1 MTIAGTGDEYNEYS
15 ECSGQEC
22 SDIWRA
28 YLIKFDGEGQ
38 VEWESLFSPLQI
50 SEDNNDWAGEDIDL
64 TEDGGAI
71 IAVDNGQFGFLRI
84 ENVQNSLIIDNKKPV
99 TDDFKLLSNFPNPFN
114 SSTIIKYQLNDKN
127 YVRLNI
133 FDVTGNAVFELVNKY
148 QKEGT
153 HSMVW
158 RGINDRGMTLPSG
171 IYFNHIQ
178 IGDYSISIK
187 MLLIR

>member
-1 MTIAGTGDEYNEYS
+1 M
-15 ECSGQEC
+15 
-22 SDIWRA
+22 
-28 YLIKFDGEGQ
+28 
-38 VEWESLFSPLQI
+38 
-50 SEDNNDWAGEDIDL
+50 
-64 TEDGGAI
+64 
-71 IAVDNGQFGFLRI
+71 I
-84 ENVQNSLIIDNKKPV
+84 E
-99 TDDFKLLSNFPNPFN
+99 
-114 SSTIIKYQLNDKN
+114 N

-133 FDVTGNAVFELVNKY
+133 FDAMGNAVIELVNEY